1 MNEFFGKNIISV
13 KDFDRHQF
21 ESIFDSVDKIMGM
34 SRSQRSEIAKGMILG
49 YIFFEASTRT
59 RLSFEAAMALIGGTS
74 IGISDI
80 INSSVKKEKLLLT
93 L

>member
-13 KDFDRHQF
+13 KDFEKREF

-34 SRSQRSEIAKGMILG
+34 SRSQRSEIARGMVLG
-49 YIFFEASTRT
+49 YMFFETSTRT
-59 RLSFEAAMALIGGTS
+59 RLSFEAAMALVGGTS

-80 INSSVKKEKLLLT
+80 IT
-93 L
+93 A